1 MRLIIG
7 LIYRQIH
14 YKWKG
19 HAIRCLKDNAE
30 EAMITVHFDGL
41 CYPRNPG
48 GVAAYGYLIRR
59 DGEPIHQGLGVVGEG
74 KGMTNNVAEYEALK
88 AAAQWIRDSGTEGR
102 IIIKGDSLLVIKQMK
117 GEWRVRSATSR
128 KYVPAIKK
136 LLEGRDVSFVWVN
149 REENQEADGL
159 SREAHRRY
167 TKDRKKGP
175 QRPSLPCIV

>member
-1 MRLIIG
+1 
-7 LIYRQIH
+7 
-14 YKWKG
+14 
-19 HAIRCLKDNAE
+19 
-30 EAMITVHFDGL
+30 MITVHFDGL

-117 GEWRVRSATSR
+117 GEWRVRSATSKR
-128 KYVPAIKK
+128 YVPEIRR
-136 LLEGRDVSFVWVN
+136 LLAGRDVSFVWIS
-149 REENQEADGL
+149 REENEEADEL
-159 SREAHRRY
+159 SREAYRRY
-167 TKDRKKGP
+167 RKQKKKGSRSP
-175 QRPSLPCIV
+175 